1 MTSITHSSIIESG
14 IEDSYQEPDHGQR
27 TEGKL
32 ESNGGRS
39 LSAAL
44 RIFGACAVIASISL
58 FLIEGWTDGNDL
70 NRYMKLLAQTGLITG
85 AGIFLSFIVKEA
97 KGARVFFGLG
107 LVSAV
112 ANFTILGAL
121 TYSMFQLDSALGD
134 NYHSMLHWQAVSIGQ
149 FVPLALGAIALL
161 SLLSLFS
168 FSIFARKVAPKL
180 TVSFLV
186 ICSLLLVP
194 AREAMFAAALA
205 GVALF
210 AATRVTLGI
219 VKSKEI
225 LLTLE
230 AKYAL
235 ACLFLP
241 GSIIIVRALGLYA
254 VDELVLLTLFSLI
267 YYGLK
272 NVTLLLSSKS
282 ALQSLLTIAQYVA
295 GIIIGCLIASLI
307 PHQFDSY
314 STAVFSAILIGI
326 TLDLVKQPNGHEGT
340 VLRALVSITTFCVIA
355 INVIYA
361 AVSYQLLVKVISLV
375 SISAVLLLILH
386 SAKTIQG
393 LRAAQLLAFAGLA
406 ATVLITLIEI
416 VSLLHVGCWVLI
428 GGLGITLI
436 IIASLFDKY
445 GFRLKL
451 PSNKQAA

>member
-1 MTSITHSSIIESG
+1 
-14 IEDSYQEPDHGQR
+14 
-27 TEGKL
+27 
-32 ESNGGRS
+32 
-39 LSAAL
+39 
-44 RIFGACAVIASISL
+44 
-58 FLIEGWTDGNDL
+58 
-70 NRYMKLLAQTGLITG
+70 
-85 AGIFLSFIVKEA
+85 
-97 KGARVFFGLG
+97 
-107 LVSAV
+107 
-112 ANFTILGAL
+112 
-121 TYSMFQLDSALGD
+121 
-134 NYHSMLHWQAVSIGQ
+134 
-149 FVPLALGAIALL
+149 
-161 SLLSLFS
+161 
-168 FSIFARKVAPKL
+168 
-180 TVSFLV
+180 
-186 ICSLLLVP
+186 
-194 AREAMFAAALA
+194 
-205 GVALF
+205 
-210 AATRVTLGI
+210 
-219 VKSKEI
+219 
-225 LLTLE
+225 
-230 AKYAL
+230 L

-282 ALQSLLTIAQYVA
+282 ALQSLLTIAQYVT

-314 STAVFSAILIGI
+314 NTAVFSAVLIGI

-340 VLRALVSITTFCVIA
+340 VLRALISITTFCVIA

-361 AVSYQLLVKVISLV
+361 AVSYQLLVKIISLV

-386 SAKTIQG
+386 SAKTVKG

-416 VSLLHVGCWVLI
+416 VSLLHVGSWVLI

-436 IIASLFDKY
+436 IMASLFDKY